1 MRKKLGLTR
10 MEVITLIVTVLVII
24 FATLAVS
31 YATGFFDD
39 IIYRFANRNIV
50 EVERDFEEEARIMH
64 LLRKIGYGSWW
75 SFEFQIVRDGERH
88 ITVGSGF
95 PQMAIDPFSPWHN
108 PFYTDVVFVHTEA
121 EALDFPDNIIV
132 AWPREHPFTEQD
144 IDNINQRVNSRP
156 LATFEEF
163 GLTDPVTVADL
174 VDNWEKVA
182 ELMVA
187 LRILEWWPG
196 E

>member
-10 MEVITLIVTVLVII
+10 MEIVTLFLTVLVII

-39 IIYRFANRNIV
+39 IVCRFANRNIV
-50 EVERDFEEEARIMH
+50 EVERDFEEEARIMR
-64 LLRKIGYGSWW
+64 LIRKGVYGSQQH
-75 SFEFQIVRDGERH
+75 FQFQITRDGERRVVTGWSVLN
-88 ITVGSGF
+88 IVDPSF
-95 PQMAIDPFSPWHN
+95 PSWHD
-108 PFYTDVVFVHTEA
+108 PFYTDIVFVHTEA

-132 AWPREHPFTEQD
+132 AWPIDDPFTERT
-144 IDNINQRVNSRP
+144 IYHIHQRVNARP
-156 LATFEEF
+156 EATFEGF
-163 GLTDPVTVADL
+163 GLTYPITVADL

-187 LRILEWWPG
+187 IRMIEWWPG